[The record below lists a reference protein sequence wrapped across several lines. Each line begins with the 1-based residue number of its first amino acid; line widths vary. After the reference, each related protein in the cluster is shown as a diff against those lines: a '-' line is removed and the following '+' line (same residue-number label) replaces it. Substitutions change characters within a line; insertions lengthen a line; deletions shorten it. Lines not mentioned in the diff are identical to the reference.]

1 MSIQVFN
8 KDPDAR
14 KDYGF
19 DWTDW
24 LDGDTIS
31 ASSWTVPSGITNYS
45 ESNTTTGTT
54 IWLSGG
60 TQGEDYI
67 VTNQITTAGGVIEQR
82 SLKIQ
87 VRNQ

>member
-1 MSIQVFN
+1 MSIKVFN
-8 KDPDAR
+8 KDPSAR

-19 DWTDW
+19 NWAPW

-31 ASSWTVPSGITNYS
+31 TSTWTLDDGITNYLS
-45 ESNTTTGTT
+45 TNTATTTT

-60 TQGEDYI
+60 TPGQDYTA
-67 VTNQITTAGGVIEQR
+67 TNQITTAGGRIEQQ

-87 VRNQ
+87 VREQ